1 MNVYEIRDLDE
12 ARTFLQQGL
21 WLQRVVPPTAETVK
35 PALEWCL
42 EVLARGNALPP
53 IGFVADLGHV
63 AFDMDWE
70 GQAARHKPALPDVP
84 APLLSTYEDHV
95 LGKVYADW
103 SFSTAAESLRRYKEG
118 RARARGLAFVLQQ
131 FRARAGFD
139 GVEFAPGILH
149 ALLDAPP
156 DEVLRQGYESLQN
169 DGLDKKYLKPL
180 YQSLVEAARSTAEVL
195 GPEDIIELQHGT
207 ALDEEG
213 ERLAFRQVVQAGI
226 ALEAALPRHRV
237 RPLARRLE
245 VPTRVLDEDTYPVG
259 GFSSIS
265 NRGSVESLLH
275 SQLAYIEDNDRP
287 DLFDIKYLRD
297 ELLYYSRDENQFLRR
312 RRTFV
317 LVFFPDLIER
327 IRFKDAELPWQ
338 RGILLLAVLFV
349 AVRKLTE
356 WLSTDALVFEVVF
369 PLPEG
374 QPRVF
379 ALEREFELLTKLLR
393 EQVANGTVLFHFFF
407 LVPPGSPV
415 DAHRAEREEM
425 QSALR
430 DKVPQGTLRF
440 TTANSADGL
449 RELCAT
455 RARRS
460 LCHCLTISTAEQ
472 GLQAEDT
479 VVTQLQI
486 DGPCP
491 ALANSGEAALIP
503 DGDDAL
509 ETWAAA
515 LHQLLQRWI

>member
-1 MNVYEIRDLDE
+1 MGTVRGVILPAEHDRAMNVYDIRDLDE

-70 GQAARHKPALPDVP
+70 GKAARHKAVVPNVP
-84 APLLSTYEDHV
+84 AQLMPTYEDHV

-103 SFSTAAESLRRYKEG
+103 SFTTAAESLRRYKEG
-118 RARARGLAFVLQQ
+118 RERGRGLAFVLQQ
-131 FRARAGFD
+131 FRDRAGFD

-149 ALLDAPP
+149 TLLDAPP
-156 DEVLRQGYESLQN
+156 DEVLRQGYESLLE
-169 DGLDKKYLKPL
+169 GGVHPSL
-180 YQSLVEAARSTAEVL
+180 QSLYESLIAAARRTAEVL

-259 GFSSIS
+259 GFSSLS
-265 NRGSVESLLH
+265 NRGSIESLLH
-275 SQLAYIEDNDRP
+275 SQLAYIEDNERP

-317 LVFFPDLIER
+317 LAFFPDLIER

-349 AVRKLTE
+349 AIRKLTE
-356 WLSTDALVFEVVF
+356 WLSTDSLVFDVVF
-369 PLPEG
+369 LVPEG
-374 QPRVF
+374 QPRGF
-379 ALEREFELLTKLLR
+379 ALQPEFGLLTKLLR
-393 EQVANGTVLFHFFF
+393 EQLANGTVAFDFLFQ
-407 LVPPGSPV
+407 VPRGSPA
-415 DAHRAEREEM
+415 DAHRTELEEI
-425 QSALR
+425 Q
-430 DKVPQGTLRF
+430 
-440 TTANSADGL
+440 NGL
-449 RELCAT
+449 REKVSQGTIRFAT
-455 RARRS
+455 
-460 LCHCLTISTAEQ
+460 
-472 GLQAEDT
+472 
-479 VVTQLQI
+479 VTSI
-486 DGPCP
+486 DG
-491 ALANSGEAALIP
+491 L
-503 DGDDAL
+503 
-509 ETWAAA
+509 
-515 LHQLLQRWI
+515 

>member
-1 MNVYEIRDLDE
+1 MNVYDIRDLDE

-42 EVLARGNALPP
+42 EVLARGNPLPP
-53 IGFVADLGHV
+53 VGFVADLGHV

-70 GQAARHKPALPDVP
+70 GKTARHKAVVPNLPASLLP
-84 APLLSTYEDHV
+84 TYEDHV
-95 LGKVYADW
+95 LGKIYADW
-103 SFSTAAESLRRYKEG
+103 SFSNAAEALRRYKEG
-118 RARARGLAFVLQQ
+118 RDRNRGLAFVLNQ
-131 FRARAGFD
+131 FRERARFD
-139 GVEFAPGILH
+139 GVEFAPGIIH
-149 ALLDAPP
+149 ALFDVPP
-156 DEVLRQGYESLQN
+156 DEVLRQGYESLSR
-169 DGLDKKYLKPL
+169 DGLNPYLQWL
-180 YQSLVEAARSTAEVL
+180 YDSLIAAARGTAEVL
-195 GPEDIIELQHGT
+195 AQEDLFELQHGT

-213 ERLAFRQVVQAGI
+213 ERMALRQVLHAAQR
-226 ALEAALPRHRV
+226 LEEAVPRHRV
-237 RPLARRLE
+237 RPLARRQE

-317 LVFFPDLIER
+317 LAFFPDLIER

-356 WLSTDALVFEVVF
+356 WLSTDSLVFDVVF
-369 PLPEG
+369 LVPDG

-379 ALEREFELLTKLLR
+379 ALQPEFELLTKLLR
-393 EQVANGTVLFHFFF
+393 EQLANGTVAFDFLFQ
-407 LVPPGSPV
+407 VPPGSPA
-415 DAHRAEREEM
+415 DANAPELAEILNGLRE
-425 QSALR
+425 
-430 DKVPQGTLRF
+430 KVSQGTLRF
-440 TTANSADGL
+440 ATVTSIDGL
-449 RELCAT
+449 RELCVR

-460 LCHCLTISTAEQ
+460 LCHCLTICTGEQ
-472 GLQAEDT
+472 SLQADDT

-491 ALANSGEAALIP
+491 ALANSGEVPLIP
-503 DGDDAL
+503 EGDDAL
-509 ETWAAA
+509 ETWGAA